1 MSATIPESHRDL
13 LEGPIY
19 VTLATVMPDG
29 QPHATIVWCSYDG
42 SHVLINTR
50 RGTQKERNMR
60 KRSMAT
66 IMAIDPQ
73 NPYRYLE
80 IRGSV
85 DEITEEGGLDH
96 INQLA
101 QLYANKPTFYGGVA
115 PAEMEDKVVRVICK
129 IRPRRVRTVG

>member
-1 MSATIPESHRDL
+1 MSARIPESHRDL

-29 QPHATIVWCSYDG
+29 QPQATVVWCSYDG

-50 RGTQKERNMR
+50 RGTQKEKNMR
-60 KRSMAT
+60 ERPMAT

-80 IRGSV
+80 VRGSV
-85 DEITEEGGLDH
+85 DEITEEGALDH

-101 QLYANKPTFYGGVA
+101 RLYANKPTFYGGVA
-115 PAEMEDKVVRVICK
+115 PAEMKDKVVRVICK
-129 IRPRRVRTVG
+129 IKPRRVRTVG

>member
-1 MSATIPESHRDL
+1 MSARIPESHRDL

-19 VTLATVMPDG
+19 AILATVMPDG
-29 QPHATIVWCSYDG
+29 QPQATVVWCSYDG

-50 RGTQKERNMR
+50 RGTQKEKNMR
-60 KRSMAT
+60 ERPMAT
-66 IMAIDPQ
+66 IIAIDPQ

-80 IRGSV
+80 VRGSV
-85 DEITEEGGLDH
+85 DEITEEGALDH

-101 QLYANKPTFYGGVA
+101 QLYANKPTYYGGVA

-129 IRPRRVRTVG
+129 IRPKRVRTVG

>member
-1 MSATIPESHRDL
+1 MSAIIPESHRDL
-13 LEGPIY
+13 LDGPIY

-29 QPHATIVWCSYDG
+29 QPHATVVWCSYDG

-50 RGTQKERNMR
+50 RGTQKEKNMR
-60 KRSMAT
+60 ERPMAT

-80 IRGSV
+80 VRGSV
-85 DEITEEGGLDH
+85 DEITEEGALDH

-101 QLYANKPTFYGGVA
+101 RLYANKPTYYGGVA

>member
-1 MSATIPESHRDL
+1 MSARIPESHRDL
-13 LEGPIY
+13 LEGPVY

-29 QPHATIVWCSYDG
+29 QPQATVVWCSYDG

-50 RGTQKERNMR
+50 RGTQKEKNMR
-60 KRSMAT
+60 ERPMAT

-80 IRGSV
+80 VRGSV
-85 DEITEEGGLDH
+85 DEITEEGALDH

-101 QLYANKPTFYGGVA
+101 QLYANKPTYYGGVA

-129 IRPRRVRTVG
+129 IRPTRVRTVG

>member
-1 MSATIPESHRDL
+1 MSAKIPESHKDL

-19 VTLATVMPDG
+19 VTLATVMPDV
-29 QPHATIVWCSYDG
+29 QPHATVVWCSYDG
-42 SHVLINTR
+42 SHVLVNTR
-50 RGTQKERNMR
+50 RGTQKEKNMR
-60 KRSMAT
+60 ERPMAT
-66 IMAIDPQ
+66 IIAIDPQ

-80 IRGSV
+80 VRGSV
-85 DEITEEGGLDH
+85 DEITEEGALDH

>member
-1 MSATIPESHRDL
+1 MSARIPESHRDL

-19 VTLATVMPDG
+19 AILATVMPDG
-29 QPHATIVWCSYDG
+29 QPQATVVWCSYDG

-50 RGTQKERNMR
+50 RGTQKEKNMR
-60 KRSMAT
+60 ERPMAT

-80 IRGSV
+80 VRGSV
-85 DEITEEGGLDH
+85 DEITEEGALDH

-101 QLYANKPTFYGGVA
+101 QLYANKPTYYGGVA

-129 IRPRRVRTVG
+129 IRPKRVRTVG